1 MDKFINKENIVIV
14 VAVFT
19 ILIQSNYFATKL
31 DVSNLKNDMLKME
44 IAMKEYSDK
53 GDKEILLTLENK
65 LQTISNK
72 IDKLR

>member
-14 VAVFT
+14 VAVIT
-19 ILIQSNYFATKL
+19 ILVQSNYFATKL

-65 LQTISNK
+65 LQSISNK